1 MGDFASGGQE
11 GVALLHLP
19 PEGQAPLW
27 TPADCPGGAFG
38 AWDNEDAAGWR
49 EEGGVLMTIF
59 SALGA
64 GKMANAILSGAVA
77 SGYLTPDQVGTYNVH
92 EEKRR
97 AMGEK
102 G

>member
-1 MGDFASGGQE
+1 
-11 GVALLHLP
+11 
-19 PEGQAPLW
+19 
-27 TPADCPGGAFG
+27 
-38 AWDNEDAAGWR
+38 
-49 EEGGVLMTIF
+49 MTIF

-102 G
+102 GYTVYSSIG